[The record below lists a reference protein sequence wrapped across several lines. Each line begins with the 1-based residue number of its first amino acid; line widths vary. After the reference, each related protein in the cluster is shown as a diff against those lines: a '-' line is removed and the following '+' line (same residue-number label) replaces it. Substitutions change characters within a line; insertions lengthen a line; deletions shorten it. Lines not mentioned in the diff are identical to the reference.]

1 MFYWLLAVVVGGPEV
16 PALDKFI
23 LGGEEETD
31 VGKEAIWWSSQVY
44 QAHGGCDVGVKG
56 AQRELTRN

>member
-31 VGKEAIWWSSQVY
+31 VGKEAI
-44 QAHGGCDVGVKG
+44 
-56 AQRELTRN
+56 